1 MKKLPS
7 AAKGILIRGGT
18 VYDGTGA
25 PPFHADIRIEADSI
39 THIGDCPPAKSV
51 INAGGLSVAPGF
63 IDTHCHS
70 EFALLADSRAQGRLH
85 QGVTT
90 EINGNCGLS
99 GGPLLGEALRQ
110 RRPDIREFG
119 IKRKWATLKEYLLAL
134 EETGLTMNFATLAG
148 HGNIRAS
155 VMGYTN
161 SRPKKK
167 ELQKMKALLR
177 ESLDEGAIGLSTG
190 LIYPPGVF
198 SDTDELIELSKE
210 GSGHWPPFIYTSHIR
225 SEGERLVESV
235 SEVIEIGKA
244 AHCPVHISHIKT
256 AGKRNRHKIEKVISL
271 MEKARAEGIRLTCDR
286 YPYIAASTDLDS
298 ILPQWALEGGSEKV
312 LRRLKNPVQRA
323 KIRVGVLDEHPDEG
337 YWQGVSVSAVESQK
351 NRWMEGKSL
360 KEVSDTLSLHP
371 ADALIG
377 ILIEERLRAGGI
389 FHSMSEENLR
399 RFLSLPYA
407 MVGSDSSARSTS
419 GPTRKGRV
427 HPRGFGTFPRFLS
440 RYVRGAWRAVSPIAP
455 ARGRSGLMDMSEAV
469 RKITGQAAETFG
481 IEKRGKIQEGFFAD
495 VVVFDEKRIK
505 DRATFEEPF
514 RKAEGVAHLIINGV
528 PVLKGGRPTGKRP
541 GRVLRHGG

>member
-7 AAKGILIRGGT
+7 ADRGILIRGGT

-25 PPFHADIRIEADSI
+25 PPFHADIRIEADRL
-39 THIGDCPPAKSV
+39 THIGDCPPARRV
-51 INAGGLSVAPGF
+51 IDAEGLSVAPGF

-90 EINGNCGLS
+90 EINGNCGPS
-99 GGPLLGEALRQ
+99 GGPLYGEALKQ

-119 IKRKWATLKEYLLAL
+119 IKKKWVTLNEYLKAL

-155 VMGYTN
+155 VMGYVKG
-161 SRPKKK
+161 RPQKK
-167 ELQKMKALLR
+167 ELSRMKALLR

-198 SDTDELIELSKE
+198 SEMEELIELSKE
-210 GSGHWPPFIYTSHIR
+210 GTRRGGPFIYTSHIR
-225 SEGERLVESV
+225 SEGERLVESIG
-235 SEVIEIGKA
+235 EVIEIGRA
-244 AHCPVHISHIKT
+244 GHCPVHISHIKT
-256 AGKRNRHKIEKVISL
+256 AGKRNWHKIEKVISL
-271 MEKARAEGIRLTCDR
+271 MEKARAEGVRLTCDR
-286 YPYIAASTDLDS
+286 YPYTAAATDLDS
-298 ILPQWALEGGSEKV
+298 ILPKWAIEGGTVMV
-312 LRRLKNPVQRA
+312 LRRLKNPARRA
-323 KIRVGVLDEHPDEG
+323 KIRVGVLNEHPDEG
-337 YWQGVSVSAVESQK
+337 YWQGVSVSAVESRK
-351 NRWMEGKSL
+351 NKWMEGKSL

-377 ILIEERLRAGGI
+377 MLIEERLRAGGI

-407 MVGSDSSARSTS
+407 MVGSDSSARSTT
-419 GPTRKGRV
+419 GPTHKGKV

-440 RYVRGAWRAVSPIAP
+440 RY
-455 ARGRSGLMDMSEAV
+455 ARGHGPLRYGDFGLMSMTEAI
-469 RKITGQAAETFG
+469 RKATGFPAETFG
-481 IEKRGKIQEGFFAD
+481 LKERGKIKVGFFAD

-514 RKAEGVAHLIINGV
+514 RKAEGVVHLIVNGV
-528 PVLKGGRPTGKRP
+528 LVLKAGRPTGKRP